1 MINNQET
8 NFIQLYMYV
17 LTKDEQLTFF
27 ILFDDMEGISVRCR
41 CNQILIFIMK
51 WFVFLQFK
59 FESCKFKVQKSKEGT
74 GRIVMW
80 NMGIMNSYTME
91 VST

>member
-1 MINNQET
+1 MAILHLENINTVDISINDLKFLL
-8 NFIQLYMYV
+8 FI
-17 LTKDEQLTFF
+17 
-27 ILFDDMEGISVRCR
+27 
-41 CNQILIFIMK
+41 
-51 WFVFLQFK
+51 QFK

-91 VST
+91 VCFKYMSFTCKKKNISIFLYLVMYTNQ